1 MKKLTSHAKQL
12 SSNLNDIR
20 KSQPDIPSISKIK
33 PDLSNVR
40 KIAPNLNDLRKTF
53 VPDMGKLQEIS
64 LGLEK
69 VTGRLPDL
77 GDFGNMAKR
86 WGDMSK
92 LIPGSYVLCPLA
104 LHSFGSHIHSLK
116 LDQEWEIIVAPP
128 PHYEQVSG
136 LQHGWPGGN
145 DKDGSPQAEVTLSE
159 SQEKEGFK
167 KIQDVLN
174 APKTHKSLQESMED
188 LKDSVAG
195 TVLAFKRV
203 GAALAEATADAN
215 ELYFRLSE
223 MWSTHQKEFV
233 RLLRM
238 SRETA
243 CRARG
248 TANKFAFDLATKLG
262 DDALSTDEKNEKI
275 REYRANLEVEI
286 DQSKDLAQGFLDL
299 HTQITYFQEEIT
311 AWMKKGDKFKEDILK
326 LAADIKK
333 AKEGIEKLTRR
344 ALLSASSALGLGI
357 LSAGAIALGILCPLL
372 WIAAA
377 FASIEVVKDGKAAWD
392 NLLSR
397 NNQKDK
403 LQNAES
409 EMDEKLASLDEFKR
423 IQVIL
428 GPALS
433 DLNLICDKLWVI
445 SEIWTFIRAD
455 LVGIERK
462 MSLAK
467 GSSLLFKARLKTAA
481 LTYSLLSDALNQYE
495 AEIGKLD
502 LE

>member
-12 SSNLNDIR
+12 SSNLNDMR

-33 PDLSNVR
+33 PDLSNVC

-92 LIPGSYVLCPLA
+92 LIPGS
-104 LHSFGSHIHSLK
+104 H
-116 LDQEWEIIVAPP
+116 LDQEWEIIPAPP
-128 PHYEQVSG
+128 PYEQVSG

-174 APKTHKSLQESMED
+174 APKTHKSLQESMEN
-188 LKDSVAG
+188 LMDSVAG

-215 ELYFRLSE
+215 ENVGDLSRLSE
-223 MWSTHQKEFV
+223 MWSTHQKEFI

-248 TANKFAFDLATKLG
+248 TANEFAFDLATKLG

-275 REYRANLEVEI
+275 RDYRANLEVEI
-286 DQSKDLAQGFLDL
+286 DQSKDLAQGFLGL
-299 HTQITYFQEEIT
+299 HAQITDFQEEIT

-333 AKEGIEKLTRR
+333 AKEGIEKYVFT
-344 ALLSASSALGLGI
+344 
-357 LSAGAIALGILCPLL
+357 
-372 WIAAA
+372 
-377 FASIEVVKDGKAAWD
+377 
-392 NLLSR
+392 
-397 NNQKDK
+397 
-403 LQNAES
+403 
-409 EMDEKLASLDEFKR
+409 
-423 IQVIL
+423 
-428 GPALS
+428 
-433 DLNLICDKLWVI
+433 
-445 SEIWTFIRAD
+445 
-455 LVGIERK
+455 
-462 MSLAK
+462 
-467 GSSLLFKARLKTAA
+467 
-481 LTYSLLSDALNQYE
+481 
-495 AEIGKLD
+495 
-502 LE
+502 